1 MRRTVRVL
9 AALPPALLA
18 LALAFLAG
26 SPAAAQQDAK
36 QIESNLENRQTQA
49 EAGKDRIEALTKK
62 ERGLYR
68 DLAKVEDAMREMAEE
83 IGRKERAL
91 AELGTRIASA
101 ESDHAVLV
109 TQRGRTLHDLSL
121 LLRALWPQRIQ
132 ALAGASALSDM
143 GAWEQAD
150 RRSTWLASL
159 ADQSRAKLDLLGRQT
174 AKLRQNIELQ
184 STLRADAEIRLAQV
198 NQAKDGL
205 LADKLSFLRGI
216 QNVRAQRLTEEQ
228 SLSQVMAA
236 IEDLKYRLKAL
247 EDRKFPQFKGR
258 LALPAP
264 GKVVA
269 HPGSSE
275 GGGRPGLGLSTADG
289 TEVRSV
295 FWGKVV
301 HNDLLRGF
309 GQVVIVYHGEE
320 YYSLYAFLA
329 DTRVRVGQE
338 VEKGEP
344 LGSAGFYPP
353 AKGSGLYFELRFG
366 QKAINPESWFAAL
379 D

>member
-1 MRRTVRVL
+1 VRRPVL
-9 AALPPALLA
+9 FLLPAILLLA
-18 LALAFLAG
+18 VL
-26 SPAAAQQDAK
+26 PAAAQQDVG
-36 QIESNLENRQTQA
+36 QIESRIESRQSQA
-49 EAGKDRIEALTKK
+49 EAGKERIKALTQK

-91 AELGTRIASA
+91 AELGARITAA

-132 ALAGASALSDM
+132 ALAGVSALSDLA
-143 GAWEQAD
+143 AWEQAD

-159 ADQSRAKLDLLGRQT
+159 ADQSRSKLELLGRQT
-174 AKLRQNIELQ
+174 ARLRQNIELQ

-205 LADKLSFLRGI
+205 LADKLAYLRGI
-216 QNVRAQRLTEEQ
+216 QKVRAERLTEEQ

-236 IEDLKYRLKAL
+236 IEELTYRLKTL

-264 GKVVA
+264 GTVVA

-275 GGGRPGLGLSTADG
+275 GGGRPGLGLSTPEG

>member
-1 MRRTVRVL
+1 MRRPVLPLLL
-9 AALPPALLA
+9 AALLLA
-18 LALAFLAG
+18 AA
-26 SPAAAQQDAK
+26 PAPAKDQDAG
-36 QIESNLENRQTQA
+36 QIEQRIERQRSQA
-49 EAGKDRIEALTKK
+49 EAGKQRIESLTKK

-68 DLAKVEDAMREMAEE
+68 DLAKVEDSVRDMQAD

-91 AELGTRIASA
+91 AELGDRIAA
-101 ESDHAVLV
+101 AQADHSTLV

-132 ALAGASALSDM
+132 ALAGVSARSDVES
-143 GAWEQAD
+143 WEGAD
-150 RRSTWLASL
+150 RHSAWLAAI
-159 ADQSRAKLDLLGRQT
+159 ADQSRAKLAQVAAQT
-174 AKLRQNIELQ
+174 AKLRQNIDLQ
-184 STLRADAEIRLAQV
+184 GSLRADAEIRLAQV

-205 LADKLSFLRGI
+205 LQDKLAYLRGI
-216 QNVRAQRLTEEQ
+216 QEVRAQRLTEEQ

-236 IEDLKYRLKAL
+236 IDDLKYRLKAL
-247 EDRKFPQFKGR
+247 EERKFPQFKGR
-258 LALPAP
+258 LALPLG
-264 GKVVA
+264 GKVVTHPAA
-269 HPGSSE
+269 HE
-275 GGGRPGLGLSTADG
+275 GAGRPGVGLSAPAG
-289 TEVRSV
+289 SQVRSV

-344 LGSAGFYPP
+344 LGTVGFYPP
-353 AKGSGLYFELRFG
+353 AKGPGLYFELRFG
-366 QKAINPESWFAAL
+366 QKAINPEPWFAAL

>member
-1 MRRTVRVL
+1 MLLL
-9 AALPPALLA
+9 AALLLA
-18 LALAFLAG
+18 GG
-26 SPAAAQQDAK
+26 SASAQDPG
-36 QIESNLENRQTQA
+36 QIEQKLENRQSQA
-49 EAGKDRIEALTKK
+49 EAGKERIESLTKK

-68 DLAKVEDAMREMAEE
+68 DLAKVEDAVRDMTAE

-91 AELGTRIASA
+91 NELGSRITAA
-101 ESDHAVLV
+101 ESDHATLV
-109 TQRGRTLHDLSL
+109 TQRNRTLHDLSL

-132 ALAGASALSDM
+132 ALAGVSALSDV
-143 GAWEQAD
+143 GAWEEAD

-159 ADQSRAKLDLLGRQT
+159 ADQSRAKLTLLGAQT

-184 STLRADAEIRLAQV
+184 SALRADAEIRLAQV

-205 LADKLSFLRGI
+205 LQDKLAYLRGI
-216 QNVRAQRLTEEQ
+216 QEVRAQRLTEEQ
-228 SLSQVMAA
+228 SLSQVMSA
-236 IEDLKYRLKAL
+236 IEDLKYKLKAL

-258 LALPAP
+258 LALPVSS

-269 HPGSSE
+269 APGSQA
-275 GGGRPGLGLSTADG
+275 GGSRPGVGLSAPAG
-289 TEVRSV
+289 SEVRAV

-309 GQVVIVYHGEE
+309 GQVVIVYHGDE

-329 DTRVRVGQE
+329 DTRVRVGQD

-344 LGSAGFYPP
+344 LGTTGFYPP

-366 QKAINPESWFAAL
+366 QKAINPEPWFAAQN
-379 D
+379 

>member
-1 MRRTVRVL
+1 MSVRRL
-9 AALPPALLA
+9 ASCLA
-18 LALAFLAG
+18 LASLLLTG
-26 SPAAAQQDAK
+26 SPAPAQDSG
-36 QIESNLENRQTQA
+36 QIESRIESRRSEA
-49 EAGKDRIEALTKK
+49 DAGKGRIEALTKK

-68 DLAKVEDAMREMAEE
+68 DLAKVEDAMREMQGE

-91 AELGTRIASA
+91 AELGSRIAAAEADHSA
-101 ESDHAVLV
+101 LAA
-109 TQRGRTLHDLSL
+109 QRGRTVHDLSL
-121 LLRALWPQRIQ
+121 LLRSLWPQRIQ
-132 ALAGASALSDM
+132 ALAGASALSDL
-143 GAWEQAD
+143 GAWEEAD

-205 LADKLSFLRGI
+205 LADKLAYLRGI
-216 QNVRAQRLTEEQ
+216 QEVRAKRLTEEQ
-228 SLSQVMAA
+228 SLGQVMAA

-258 LALPAP
+258 LALPAA

-275 GGGRPGLGLSTADG
+275 GGGRPGVGLSSSAG

-320 YYSLYAFLA
+320 YYSLYAFLS

-338 VEKGEP
+338 VEKGES
-344 LGSAGFYPP
+344 LGSTGFYPP
-353 AKGSGLYFELRFG
+353 AKGPGLYFELRFG
-366 QKAINPESWFAAL
+366 QKAINPEPWFAAL
-379 D
+379 N

>member
-1 MRRTVRVL
+1 MRRLLPVL
-9 AALPPALLA
+9 LGAALLLP
-18 LALAFLAG
+18 G
-26 SPAAAQQDAK
+26 SPAAAQKPD
-36 QIESNLENRQTQA
+36 QIEQGIASRQSQA
-49 EAGKDRIEALTKK
+49 AAGQERIAALSQK

-68 DLAKVEDAMREMAEE
+68 DLAKVEDAVREMTAEV
-83 IGRKERAL
+83 GRKERAL
-91 AELGTRIASA
+91 AELASRIAAA
-101 ESDHAVLV
+101 ESEHATLAA
-109 TQRGRTLHDLSL
+109 QRGRTLHDLSL

-132 ALAGASALSDM
+132 ALAGASALSDL

-150 RRSTWLASL
+150 RRSAWLASL
-159 ADQSRAKLDLLGRQT
+159 ADSSRARLDLLGRQT

-184 STLRADAEIRLAQV
+184 SALRADAEIRLAQV

-205 LADKLSFLRGI
+205 LQDKLAYLRGI
-216 QNVRAQRLTEEQ
+216 QEVRAKRVTEEQ

-236 IEDLKYRLKAL
+236 IEELKYRLKSL
-247 EDRKFPQFKGR
+247 EDRKFPQSKGR

-269 HPGSSE
+269 SPGSSE
-275 GGGRPGLGLSTADG
+275 GGGRPGLGLAIPAG

-366 QKAINPESWFAAL
+366 QKAINPQPWFAAL